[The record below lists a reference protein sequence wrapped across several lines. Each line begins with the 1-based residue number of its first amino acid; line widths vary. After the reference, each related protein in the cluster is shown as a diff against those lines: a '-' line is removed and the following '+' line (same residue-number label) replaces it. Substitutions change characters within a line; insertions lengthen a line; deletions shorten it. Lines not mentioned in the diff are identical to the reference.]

1 MPWGATPR
9 GPGRGPPRSLRCR
22 NVDRSRVGRFHER
35 RLKGVPEPIRVFR
48 LLDTLAPL
56 PQLGPLPPPDGNEG
70 RGEVSRHLRAAAQA
84 AAQAAARQAEEGL
97 PRLPGKLRGFIGAGL
112 AALLA
117 AGTPVFAPRGP
128 RAPPGTRRGKNP

>member
-9 GPGRGPPRSLRCR
+9 GPGRRPPRSLRCR

-35 RLKGVPEPIRVFR
+35 RITGVPEPIRVFR

-70 RGEVSRHLRAAAQA
+70 RGEASRHLRAG
-84 AAQAAARQAEEGL
+84 AQAAARQAEEAL
-97 PRLPGKLRGFIGAGL
+97 PRLPGKLRAFIGAGL
-112 AALLA
+112 PAMFGGAHTA
-117 AGTPVFAPRGP
+117 FPAPR
-128 RAPPGTRRGKNP
+128 PGALASKGAC